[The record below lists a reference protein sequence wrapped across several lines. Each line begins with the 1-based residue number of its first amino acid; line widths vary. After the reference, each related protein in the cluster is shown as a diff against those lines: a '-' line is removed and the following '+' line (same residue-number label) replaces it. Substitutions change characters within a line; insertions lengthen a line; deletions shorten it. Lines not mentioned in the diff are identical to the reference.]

1 MSTALATLL
10 CAVGILGLFYL
21 DRDKSTHIS
30 KALWIPVIWFW
41 IIASRPVSMWLG
53 WAPST
58 QTVGQ
63 QIDGSPPDRL
73 IFMILLAIGLA
84 VLARRGRRPLMVL
97 ATNWPI
103 LLYFSYC
110 LVSVAWSDFP
120 GVALKRWFKAC
131 GDVVMILI
139 IVTDAQP
146 IAALRRLFSRLG
158 FVLLP
163 VSVLLIKY
171 YPTVGRAYDSWTGE
185 PSNTGVSTNKNIL
198 GVITFVLA
206 LGTLWQVLRLWRNSG
221 LHNRFRQLVAQC
233 TLLGCAVWLLFNA
246 HSATSGACFTLGA
259 GLMLATGLPQ
269 IRGRP
274 YAVHALVLSFL
285 LLASLIAL
293 TGAEA
298 AVLRALGRNPDLTG
312 RASEIWPTV
321 IPMNPNPLV
330 GAGFES
336 FWLGPRLQQ
345 MWDKFPHLY
354 LNEAHNGYIEVYLNL
369 GLIGVGLIAL
379 LLIDGYR
386 RSVAAFRADP
396 SSSSLML
403 AYILTAPVYSMTE
416 AGFRMLDLS
425 WSFLLLA
432 IIGSSQ
438 IPKLVGE
445 SAQFD
450 STPSESMRRPPAGA
464 RTTSI
469 MVNR

>member
-21 DRDKSTHIS
+21 DRDTSVHTS

-41 IIASRPVSMWLG
+41 LNASRPVSVWLG

-58 QTVGQ
+58 PTVGQ
-63 QIDGSPPDRL
+63 QIDGSPTDRL
-73 IFMILLAIGLA
+73 IYMILLAIGLA
-84 VLARRGRRPLMVL
+84 VLARRGRRAFSLL

-103 LLYFSYC
+103 VLYFSYC
-110 LVSVAWSDFP
+110 LLSVAWSDFP
-120 GVALKRWFKAC
+120 GVAVRRWFKAT

-171 YPTVGRAYDSWTGE
+171 YPTVGRTYDSWTGE

-198 GVITFVLA
+198 GVITFILA

-221 LHNRFRQLVAQC
+221 PHNRFRQLVAQC

-246 HSATSGACFTLGA
+246 HSATSGVCFTLGA
-259 GLMLATGLPQ
+259 GLMLATGLRQ

-285 LLASLIAL
+285 LLAGLIAL

-298 AVLRALGRNPDLTG
+298 AVLQALGRNPGLTG

-336 FWLGPRLQQ
+336 FWLGPRLQYL
-345 MWDKFPHLY
+345 WDKFPHLY
-354 LNEAHNGYIEVYLNL
+354 LNEAHNGFLEVYLNL

-450 STPSESMRRPPAGA
+450 STPSESVRRPPAGA